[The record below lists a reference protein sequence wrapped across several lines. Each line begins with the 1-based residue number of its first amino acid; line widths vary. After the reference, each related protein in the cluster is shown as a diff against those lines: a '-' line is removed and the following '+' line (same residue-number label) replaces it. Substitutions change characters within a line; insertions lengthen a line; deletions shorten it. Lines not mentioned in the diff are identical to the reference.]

1 MLIYDITQDL
11 AACRVYPGDPHPK
24 MTRLKSFEQGDQSTV
39 TQLSM
44 QVHAGTHIDAPIHR
58 VRGGKGINELSLAA
72 CIGPC
77 EVIDY
82 AHKDALRESEAKRIL
97 LKNCQEIDEETARIL
112 VEKQVV
118 FAAVEG
124 PSVGNRAVHSIL
136 LENEVVVLE
145 GAVLQNVPEGT
156 YKLYAPP
163 IVLGNSDGAP
173 CRAVLIKDE

>member
-11 AACRVYPGDPHPK
+11 AVCNVYPGDPHPQI
-24 MTRLKSFEQGDQSTV
+24 TRLKSFEQGDRSTV

-58 VRGGKGINELSLAA
+58 VRGGKGIGELPLEA

-77 EVIDY
+77 EVTDY
-82 AHKDALRESEAKRIL
+82 ADKAALQNSAAKRIL
-97 LKNCQEIDEETARIL
+97 LKNCQEIDEETACLL

-156 YKLYAPP
+156 YMLYAPP
-163 IVLGNSDGAP
+163 IVLGSSDGAP
-173 CRAVLIKDE
+173 CRAVLIKEE